1 MRYLS
6 KLSGLNMVETKEATM
21 HSTPHI
27 RGVFCLWD
35 DG

>member
-1 MRYLS
+1 A
-6 KLSGLNMVETKEATM
+6 NIKESQPLHLKNKKIKRQVSM
-21 HSTPHI
+21 HI